1 MFSNSQVIR
10 MGEGVGIR
18 LDSAA
23 AYPGAVISPYYDSL
37 LVKVMAHDK
46 THEGACAKMVR
57 ALQEFRIRGLKV
69 GFGPL

>member
-1 MFSNSQVIR
+1 MSSISQVIR
-10 MGEGVGIR
+10 MGEGMGIR

-23 AYPGAVISPYYDSL
+23 AFPGAVISPYYDSL
-37 LVKVMAHDK
+37 LVKVIAHK

-69 GFGPL
+69 GCGPY